1 MSISETNSFPAGR
14 PDAGR
19 GARHDD
25 DADADGPRPVRTI
38 AYGPHP
44 SQTGDLYLPQG
55 EGPFPVVVLIHGGFW
70 TAMFDRRQVV
80 GLAED
85 LVNLG
90 YAVWNIEYRRIGEPG
105 GGWPGTFLDVAAA
118 VDAVAGIDPSV
129 DADRVVVVGHSAG
142 GHLATW
148 AAHRSVLP
156 PNALGTNPEVEPV
169 GAVSLAGV
177 LDLVAADAAKLGSVL
192 ADLDLEPP
200 EGAPGM
206 SAAAAWPAVA
216 ARIKDGAAR
225 LLLGGTAADVPDR
238 YAQTSPVELPPAE
251 MPVLVVHGTD
261 DEGVPPS
268 HSRAYADAASARG
281 GDVRLLEVPETDHF
295 DVIDPTSPSWHLA
308 RGWIDALR
316 HEPS

>member
-1 MSISETNSFPAGR
+1 MNTLKAGS
-14 PDAGR
+14 DAER
-19 GARHDD
+19 GARQ
-25 DADADGPRPVRTI
+25 DAADDGPRPVRTI

-44 SQTGDLYLPQG
+44 SQVGELYLPSG

-80 GLAED
+80 GLAAD
-85 LVNLG
+85 LVTLG

-129 DADRVVVVGHSAG
+129 DADRVVVVGYSAG
-142 GHLATW
+142 GHLAAWT
-148 AAHRSVLP
+148 AHRSTLP
-156 PNALGTNPEVEPV
+156 PAAPGANPKVQPL

-192 ADLDLEPP
+192 ADLDVEPP
-200 EGAPGM
+200 AGAPGPSD
-206 SAAAAWPAVA
+206 SAVWPAVA

-238 YAQTSPVELPPAE
+238 YAQTSPVELPPAD
-251 MPVLVVHGTD
+251 MPVLVIHGAD
-261 DEGVPPS
+261 DEGVAPS
-268 HSRAYADAASARG
+268 YSRAYADAVSARG
-281 GDVRLLEVPETDHF
+281 GDVRFIEVPETNHF
-295 DVIDPTSPSWHLA
+295 DVIDPARPSWRLA
-308 RGWIDALR
+308 RDWIQELL
-316 HEPS
+316 